1 MWVWGPRTQFHLFV
15 NFIQV
20 KCLLDGRYHW
30 HPFQNVSA
38 CTCVF
43 SPRIQLM
50 EFEGFSS
57 QQSPYQVSSRLQVP
71 VAALFPLNSFSGLHS
86 RVFGT
91 STRTNKPLTSDAHV
105 IVRGPLLNSRLS
117 PNATETTSEAI
128 SVSCNPFAKDIVPDI
143 AFPSSTVAGISFL
156 PVTRGHRPR
165 ETLKGTDLFSPF
177 SSRAHGW
184 LLS

>member
-1 MWVWGPRTQFHLFV
+1 MSASSWSQFLPPSHSFRELSFLAPHWGLLVVPMWVWGPRTQFHLFV

-20 KCLLDGRYHW
+20 KCLWDGWYHW

-38 CTCVF
+38 CTCIF

-105 IVRGPLLNSRLS
+105 IVRGPLL
-117 PNATETTSEAI
+117 T
-128 SVSCNPFAKDIVPDI
+128 PDCPQTPLRRHQRPS
-143 AFPSSTVAGISFL
+143 AFPVIHLPKTLYQTLHFL
-156 PVTRGHRPR
+156 
-165 ETLKGTDLFSPF
+165 LQQ
-177 SSRAHGW
+177 
-184 LLS
+184 